1 MGRIIRRV
9 FVGLLLAILIVIALL
24 AGGAYIYRDKIAGL
38 ILAKINE
45 QVTEPVVIKGGVQ
58 FSLLKN
64 FPFASVTLIDVSV
77 KNKFKGPEYLLKVH
91 ELSCLFN
98 MRELINSN
106 IIISRIHIKEGEVN
120 ICMDN
125 KGNGNFEIFKPSTD
139 TTTTKS
145 KSSLNLKLSKAVVK
159 NVHFSYLTENREE
172 DIRLKIEKLT
182 LGGDFNSD
190 RFDVETSEKM
200 VIEQLRLNGDD
211 YLTDKAFNSDITIN
225 VDQKQS
231 KYTLNKANIEIA
243 GNSFDVTGHVV
254 SGKQNTFVNIVAS
267 ARSKDIAKLITLVP
281 VKFKSTLEGAEGS
294 GAFAVDAKVYG
305 NIRRGVNPDI
315 SVTAKLDNAKIT
327 IPRIRQPLKDVTM
340 EAFYHLSPVGD
351 DELIVKKFHSEFD
364 GQPQNFDLK
373 LLHLSNPEFVFNADG
388 VADLH
393 DLRSFFS
400 DSTILQSAEGLI
412 SFQKF
417 HLEGSKEGIADPN
430 NPKFKA
436 SGTFSLK
443 NVNIKAGGVMYGG
456 INGSLD
462 YDDQDIAIK
471 GFTMNLVNTNFAFDG
486 KVTSIL
492 AYALSRNRSKG
503 VPDVPLGITGSLHI
517 KNFDIGKLIDAYA
530 PTATAKTSANTA
542 KPTTPVATSA
552 PMDPRDFFNIQ
563 GHLDISIDKFQYKK
577 MIFEKLQAN
586 LGFSPHRL
594 DIYKLSTHTM
604 DGDVTDTGYVAFTAE
619 HKMIFA
625 LGLSIDKVD
634 LPTVL
639 KECDNFGQ
647 TTLTDKNL
655 KGKLTAYLDLYTV
668 WNNYTEIDMNR
679 LVGNFNCTILHGELN
694 NFAPIKSAAAFIK
707 VDELN
712 HIVFSDLSNQV
723 TIKDRVIN
731 IPMMEVQSSAINLM
745 MAGTHT
751 FDNVMDYQIKV
762 NLRKLLAAKFGRKE
776 NDDSYIEDNPY
787 EGVNLYL
794 TITGDI
800 DHPKIKYDKKAVKG
814 KLKND
819 LAAQKEELKELF
831 GKDKHK
837 KAKGGDEVKR
847 EEKYYNT
854 QKKPEFIDF
863 QEDTAKSN

>member
-1 MGRIIRRV
+1 MGRIIKRL
-9 FVGLLLAILIVIALL
+9 FIGLVLTILLIIAIL
-24 AGGAYIYRDKIAGL
+24 AGGAYIYSDKIAGL
-38 ILAKINE
+38 VLAKINE

-64 FPFASVTLIDVSV
+64 FPFASVTLTDVSV
-77 KNKFKGPEYLLKVH
+77 KNKFKGPEYLLNVH

-106 IIISRIHIKEGEVN
+106 IIISRIHIQDGEVN
-120 ICMDN
+120 ICMDD
-125 KGNGNFEIFKPSTD
+125 KGNGNFEIFKPSAD
-139 TTTTKS
+139 TTTVKS

-159 NVHFSYLTENREE
+159 NVHFTYVTQNKEE

-182 LGGDFNSD
+182 LGGDFNSNS
-190 RFDVETSEKM
+190 FDVETSEKIF
-200 VIEQLRLNGDD
+200 IEQLRLNGDN
-211 YLTDKAFNSDITIN
+211 YLSQKAFNSDITIN
-225 VDQKQS
+225 VDQKQN
-231 KYTLNKANIEIA
+231 KYTLNKADIEIA
-243 GNSFDVTGHVV
+243 GNRFDVSGNVV
-254 SGKQNTFVNIVAS
+254 SGRKNTFVNIVAS
-267 ARSKDIAKLITLVP
+267 AKSNDIAKLIALVP

-294 GAFAVDAKVYG
+294 GAFAIDAKVYG

-315 SVTAKLDNAKIT
+315 SVTAKLDNATIN
-327 IPRIRQPLKDVTM
+327 IPRLRQPLKDVTM
-340 EAFYHLSPVGD
+340 EAYYHLSPHGD
-351 DELIVKKFHSEFD
+351 DELIVRKFHSEFN

-400 DSTILQSAEGLI
+400 DSTILQSADGLI

-417 HLEGSKEGIADPN
+417 HLEGTKDGITDLH

-443 NVNIKAGGVMYGG
+443 DVNIKARGVMYGG

-462 YDDQDIAIK
+462 YNDQDIAIK
-471 GFTMNLVNTNFAFDG
+471 GFTMNLVNTDIAFDG

-492 AYALSRNRSKG
+492 AYALSRSRSSG
-503 VPDVPLGITGSLHI
+503 VPDVPLGINGSLRI
-517 KNFDIGKLIDAYA
+517 RNFDIGKVIAAYA
-530 PTATAKTSANTA
+530 PSAGANTVKSA
-542 KPTTPVATSA
+542 SPETTSV

-594 DIYKLSTHTM
+594 DIYRLSTHTM

-634 LPTVL
+634 LPTVM

-679 LVGNFNCTILHGELN
+679 LVGNLNCTVLHGELN
-694 NFAPIKSAAAFIK
+694 NFAPLKSAAAFIK

-712 HIVFSDLSNQV
+712 HIIFSDLSNRV
-723 TIKDRVIN
+723 TIKNRVIN
-731 IPMMEVQSSAINLM
+731 IPIMEVQSSAINLM
-745 MAGTHT
+745 MSGTHT

-794 TITGDI
+794 SITGDI
-800 DHPKIKYDKKAVKG
+800 DHPKIKYDKKGVKG

-831 GKDKHK
+831 GKDKNK
-837 KAKGGDEVKR
+837 KAKGADEVKR

-863 QEDTAKSN
+863 QEDTTKSN